1 MKNTV
6 LGGDI
11 NLPYINW
18 KIKSTKAGSNHQIQ
32 QQQLVD
38 MAQELSLEQMLLRH
52 SRENNIL
59 DPYITTYPTLV
70 KTCNSVPRI
79 SDHDMEVVDVM

>member
-1 MKNTV
+1 MKNIV
-6 LGGDI
+6 LGGDV

-18 KIKSTKAGSNHQIQ
+18 KKKSTKAGSNNQIQ

-38 MAQELSLEQMLLRH
+38 MAQELSLEQMLLNP

-59 DPYITTYPTLV
+59 DPYFTTYPILV
-70 KTCNSVPRI
+70 KTCNSVPGI
-79 SDHDMEVVDVM
+79 SDHDMVVVDVM